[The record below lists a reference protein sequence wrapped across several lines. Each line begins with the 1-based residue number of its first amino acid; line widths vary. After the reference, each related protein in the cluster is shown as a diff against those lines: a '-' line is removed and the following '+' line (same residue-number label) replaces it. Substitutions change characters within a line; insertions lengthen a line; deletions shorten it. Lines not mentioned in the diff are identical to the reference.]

1 MSRTCTICSHKNVD
15 EIDRRVRIENNI
27 EQIANDYSLSAQS
40 LRRHVRKNHHIRD
53 VTAIPT
59 TAELATSGDI
69 LREIATHH
77 REAVRLKGLA
87 EKEGDLKTALL
98 GIREALKCLD
108 LVAKIQGQIQTQ
120 STINVGV
127 GVGVG
132 VTMNPEWIELR
143 TVIVNALEPY
153 PMARSAVLDAIG
165 EFATP
170 SANKAQ
176 IGLVEV
182 METYYGEPKSGDDS
196 G

>member
-1 MSRTCTICSHKNVD
+1 VCNHEAAD
-15 EIDRRVRIENNI
+15 EIDRRVRIETNI
-27 EQIANDYSLSAQS
+27 EQIANDYSISAQS
-40 LRRHVRKNHHIRD
+40 LRRHVRANHHIRD
-53 VTAIPT
+53 VTTIPT

-69 LREIATHH
+69 LREIAEHH
-77 REAVRLKGLA
+77 KEAIRLKGLA
-87 EKEGDLKTALL
+87 ESEGDLKTALL
-98 GIREALKCLD
+98 GIDKALKCLD
-108 LVAKIQGQIQTQ
+108 LVAKIQGQIQTHP
-120 STINVGV
+120 TVNVGV
-127 GVGVG
+127 I
-132 VTMNPEWIELR
+132 MNTEWVELR